1 MVSSIIVQSK
11 RQVLLICNNS
21 NSNTNTNTNTN
32 TNIGIERYEIRP
44 VQSSA
49 DIYRQM
55 RANGQLG
62 IVEIS

>member
-21 NSNTNTNTNTN
+21 NNTN
-32 TNIGIERYEIRP
+32 TNITNTGIERYEIRP

-62 IVEIS
+62 IVLLS

>member
-21 NSNTNTNTNTN
+21 NNTNTNIT
-32 TNIGIERYEIRP
+32 IGIERYEIRP

-62 IVEIS
+62 IVVLS

>member
-21 NSNTNTNTNTN
+21 NNTNTNTNIT
-32 TNIGIERYEIRP
+32 IGIERYEIRP

-62 IVEIS
+62 IVVLS

>member
-21 NSNTNTNTNTN
+21 NNTN
-32 TNIGIERYEIRP
+32 TNITNTGIEMYEIRP

-62 IVEIS
+62 IVLLS